1 MRWRHSVRITILIF
15 KFRTI
20 ARDRTLQVGDMLLV
34 MALKLGSNAE
44 IDVNAV
50 GFPGMTDQG
59 PGDRQSP
66 VHVTADIGRHGP
78 TRTTI

>member
-1 MRWRHSVRITILIF
+1 
-15 KFRTI
+15 
-20 ARDRTLQVGDMLLV
+20 MLLV

-78 TRTTI
+78 TRAAEI